1 VALVYPSSHPLVHHK
16 LASLR
21 DVATGHAEFRRLV
34 RTLAT
39 LLAHEATADLPSREQ
54 EVRTPLGTTRGR
66 VLEDKVAIVPIL
78 RAGLGM
84 AEGVLDLIPEAEV
97 WHIGLYRDE
106 RTLRPTE
113 YYNKL
118 PPRSRATLALVVDP
132 MLATGGSAVRTCEIV
147 CAAGIPRVKLVA
159 LIAAPEGI
167 ARLREAMPEVAI
179 HVGAVDQKLTEIGFI
194 YPGLGDAGDRLF
206 GTSPMPAD

>member
-1 VALVYPSSHPLVHHK
+1 MPLVFPSAHPLVQHK
-16 LASLR
+16 LAALR
-21 DVATGHAEFRRLV
+21 DVQTGPAAFRVLV
-34 RTLAT
+34 RSLAT
-39 LLAHEATADLPSREQ
+39 LLAAEATADLPTRAAA
-54 EVRTPLGTTRGR
+54 VRTPLAAASCR
-66 VLEDKVAIVPIL
+66 VLADTVAVVPIL

-97 WHIGLYRDE
+97 WHVGLFRDE

-118 PPRSRATLALVVDP
+118 PGRCRASLALVVDP

-147 CAAGIPRVKLVA
+147 RASAVSRLKVLA

-167 ARLREAMPEVAI
+167 ARLVEAMPDVPI
-179 HVGAVDQKLTEIGFI
+179 HVGAIDERLTDIGFI
-194 YPGLGDAGDRLF
+194 SPGLGDAGDRQF
-206 GTSPMPAD
+206 GTGEA